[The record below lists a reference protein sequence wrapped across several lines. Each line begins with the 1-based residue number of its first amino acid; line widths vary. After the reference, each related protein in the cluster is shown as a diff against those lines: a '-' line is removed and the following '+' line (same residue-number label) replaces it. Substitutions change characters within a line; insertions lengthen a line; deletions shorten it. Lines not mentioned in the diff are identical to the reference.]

1 MTGFQ
6 LLCVNHDGCHMCE
19 QEMFTLSGT
28 PDSHPFIIHIHV
40 YIHYIIC

>member
-6 LLCVNHDGCHMCE
+6 LLWVNNDGCHMLG

-28 PDSHPFIIHIHV
+28 PDSHPFIIYI